1 MPRKRMTLTRIFTIA
16 LIIAACALLLATDAA
31 AQCALCRSSVPQA
44 LAKNLNIAVFV
55 LLVPPV
61 TIFSAIFYIAFK
73 NRKG

>member
-1 MPRKRMTLTRIFTIA
+1 MQTTLRIFTFV
-16 LIIAACALLLATDAA
+16 LVIAACLLVLSGDAA

-44 LAKNLNIAVFV
+44 LAKNLNIAVLV
-55 LLVPPV
+55 LLAPPV